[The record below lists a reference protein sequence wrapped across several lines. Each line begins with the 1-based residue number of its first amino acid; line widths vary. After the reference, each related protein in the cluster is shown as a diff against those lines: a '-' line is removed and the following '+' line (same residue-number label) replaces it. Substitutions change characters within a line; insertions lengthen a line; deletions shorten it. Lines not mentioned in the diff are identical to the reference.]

1 MNIFSDLTWIDMVVI
16 TVVAAST
23 LLSLARG
30 LVKEIASLAVWVIAI
45 VGASRLAHFVADA
58 LPAWLT
64 PPLQQTVGFLVVL
77 VLILVIGR
85 LVIMA
90 LKELVSAAG
99 VGLIDRVL
107 GTGFGLARGALI
119 VVVLAILAAMTTLP
133 TQPAWQQAKTRSFLE
148 LGIRTATPWLPP
160 FIEQRLRVAPHSG
173 KSSHVDDNHGYPNQ
187 EAFACVA

>member
-1 MNIFSDLTWIDMVVI
+1 MNVFSDLTWVDMVVI
-16 TVVAAST
+16 TVVVAST

-45 VGASRLAHFVADA
+45 VGASRLAHLVAEV

-77 VLILVIGR
+77 VLILIIGR

-107 GTGFGLARGALI
+107 GTGFGLARGGLM
-119 VVVLAILAAMTTLP
+119 VVVLAVLAAMTSLP
-133 TQPAWQQAKTRSFLE
+133 TTPAWQQAKTRAFLE

-160 FIEQRLRVAPHSG
+160 FIEERLRVTPNPG
-173 KSSHVDDNHGYPNQ
+173 KSSRLDDNHDCSTQGAP
-187 EAFACVA
+187 ACVA